1 MLHTSQENARWNWDS
16 ETLVKAQGLLPFV
29 IAKNTLH
36 TVKGIA
42 AKLQKN
48 GRDIY
53 EAYQMIDDVRSNLK
67 NMRTNVDNEFQDW
80 FKEAKQIANEVG
92 ADIKVPRYAHR
103 QQHRA
108 NAPADTPLQYFKL
121 NVGIPFLDHI
131 DQEMSSRFC
140 EENRPGRD
148 LFLLV
153 PSVVRKCTDLHSMNN
168 KLQFWKDDIPIH
180 LSLLNEIKEWK
191 RHWTLQQPQEDP
203 TTLFE
208 CYLAADEDRFPN
220 IKALLRIGCTLP
232 VAIGSADAERCFSCL
247 RRLKTN

>member
-1 MLHTSQENARWNWDS
+1 
-16 ETLVKAQGLLPFV
+16 
-29 IAKNTLH
+29 
-36 TVKGIA
+36 
-42 AKLQKN
+42 
-48 GRDIY
+48 
-53 EAYQMIDDVRSNLK
+53 MIDDVRSILK

-153 PSVVRKCTDLHSMNN
+153 PSVVRKCTDLRSMNN

-208 CYLAADEDRFPN
+208 SYLVADKDRFPN
-220 IKALLRIGCTLP
+220 IKALLNIGGTP
-232 VAIGSADAERCFSCL
+232 PIGSADAERSFSCL
-247 RRLKTN
+247 RRLKTYLKNRMGEDRLSSLALMNIHHEFEVNTNKVIEEFKKKSNRQLFSISLLLD